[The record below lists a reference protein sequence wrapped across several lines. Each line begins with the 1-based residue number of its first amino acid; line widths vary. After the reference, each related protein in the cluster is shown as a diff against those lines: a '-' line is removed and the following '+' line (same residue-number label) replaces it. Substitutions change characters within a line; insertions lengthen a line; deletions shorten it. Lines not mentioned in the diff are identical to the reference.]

1 MVGQRGHA
9 FLNRGKNK
17 MRNSRDNN
25 DALPAV
31 LIALLAAWLIAQT
44 NIYVRR
50 IYADRMLIATQTEQ
64 LANLRTMLQIATDP
78 VDVRQVDGRRLRK

>member
-1 MVGQRGHA
+1 
-9 FLNRGKNK
+9 